1 MLLGKVMED
10 RLRPALPSKGSYPM
24 KHEPIQ
30 RREALGRESL
40 AGDFGLIFKAIA
52 DAFRGMGSRSRLE
65 SRWSQLRYGGCC

>member
-1 MLLGKVMED
+1 
-10 RLRPALPSKGSYPM
+10 M

-40 AGDFGLIFKAIA
+40 AGDFGLIFKAIV
-52 DAFRGMGSRSRLE
+52 DAFRGMSSSSRLE

>member
-1 MLLGKVMED
+1 
-10 RLRPALPSKGSYPM
+10 M

-40 AGDFGLIFKAIA
+40 YGDFRLILDAFA
-52 DAFRGMGSRSRLE
+52 DAFRGMASSSRLE